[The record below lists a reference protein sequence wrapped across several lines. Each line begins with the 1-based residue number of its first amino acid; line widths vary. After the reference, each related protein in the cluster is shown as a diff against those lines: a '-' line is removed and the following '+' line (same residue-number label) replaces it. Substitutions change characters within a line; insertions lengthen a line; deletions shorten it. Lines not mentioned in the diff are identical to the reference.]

1 MREKRQQEMPRKNA
15 GADRDRRRECR
26 AGNIVGGGGDAER
39 DNEEGMSLH
48 KILGRSRIMR
58 RGAERD
64 RRCNEITNMY
74 RNSRLTLPLKL
85 KFRIGNDRRN
95 VEGGD
100 GDAGATQA
108 VFKHSHGRS
117 TSPHPHFFQLPH
129 GAPPALWATRWF
141 KGSFNQ
147 IN

>member
-1 MREKRQQEMPRKNA
+1 MREKRQHEMPRKNA

-74 RNSRLTLPLKL
+74 RNSRLTLPLNL

-100 GDAGATQA
+100 GDA
-108 VFKHSHGRS
+108 S
-117 TSPHPHFFQLPH
+117 TSAIETTQCKRIYFCNRNND
-129 GAPPALWATRWF
+129 GTRYNTCGR
-141 KGSFNQ
+141 KIVRMRISTM
-147 IN
+147 